1 MDPWISNYTY
11 SEASIISVEG
21 IIIRRQFSKIVVMM
35 IIENSGWTSMWI
47 ATRRTGLKGDKNHK
61 AFVAEKRNISFPL
74 LMTTN
79 VWNTKYMMK
88 IDNHNVQKLFK
99 LTKNICTFGLPWI
112 WPILLETY
120 LFILVE
126 HIDVFNWCSDK
137 LWRKLCSQTNW

>member
-1 MDPWISNYTY
+1 MEVWISNYTY

-21 IIIRRQFSKIVVMM
+21 IIIRRQFNKIVVMM

-79 VWNTKYMMK
+79 VWKIKKVNTHSIYDTHL
-88 IDNHNVQKLFK
+88 IQLFE
-99 LTKNICTFGLPWI
+99 IEF
-112 WPILLETY
+112 ILNTY

-126 HIDVFNWCSDK
+126 HINIFNRCSDK
-137 LWRKLCSQTNW
+137 FWRELCCQTNG

>member
-1 MDPWISNYTY
+1 MDTWISNYTY

-79 VWNTKYMMK
+79 VWKMK
-88 IDNHNVQKLFK
+88 KIQLIIQYPSKSPD
-99 LTKNICTFGLPWI
+99 
-112 WPILLETY
+112 
-120 LFILVE
+120 
-126 HIDVFNWCSDK
+126 
-137 LWRKLCSQTNW
+137 

>member
-1 MDPWISNYTY
+1 MKAWISNNTY

-21 IIIRRQFSKIVVMM
+21 IIIRRQFNKIVVMM

-79 VWNTKYMMK
+79 VWKININT
-88 IDNHNVQKLFK
+88 INDLTPIINSKLFQ
-99 LTKNICTFGLPWI
+99 IEF
-112 WPILLETY
+112 ILNLY

-126 HIDVFNWCSDK
+126 HINIFNRCSDK
-137 LWRKLCSQTNW
+137 FWRELCCQTNG

>member
-1 MDPWISNYTY
+1 MEAWILNNTY

-21 IIIRRQFSKIVVMM
+21 IIIRRQFNKIVVMM

-79 VWNTKYMMK
+79 VWNKQFSM
-88 IDNHNVQKLFK
+88 
-99 LTKNICTFGLPWI
+99 
-112 WPILLETY
+112 
-120 LFILVE
+120 
-126 HIDVFNWCSDK
+126 
-137 LWRKLCSQTNW
+137 